1 MAPIV
6 FRPMQRAVTRIGALR
21 WWVGLVL
28 FLFTAEVRI
37 QAVQPQTQAASVWT
51 GTMQSESTDNV
62 PGIRNCTELW
72 NMNLSLTVAPDG
84 TVAGRGTGE
93 FIGLRGVCN
102 RPDEAQHY
110 TYLAFDV
117 RGRMDGKQFTLQMI
131 WRDVKG
137 SMSPGLLNHTLFFG
151 PLDGPFDPPI
161 LRVPIIASD
170 RAEGTSTVKLK
181 SVTSE
186 TGTGVHSVQ
195 LCLGQKP
202 CKEDEKCKPGVR
214 FGNEIAAAAARH
226 KLDPAL
232 LAAIAAQETGGPH
245 SDSGRNIMGDNNH
258 GYGVFQIDDRSHS
271 EFTST
276 PQAMNPADNAEY
288 AAGIMETLLTKYGGD
303 VHKACSA
310 YNAGGGNR
318 CGTKTCWNG
327 MRKAPHGADVK
338 LVCTGENLCYADSV
352 LRHQRRLLQK
362 KVSIGCHE

>member
-37 QAVQPQTQAASVWT
+37 QAAQPQTQAASVWT

-181 SVTSE
+181 TSCIRWARAHRCHWRSVSAVRAA
-186 TGTGVHSVQ
+186 GF
-195 LCLGQKP
+195 LCGD
-202 CKEDEKCKPGVR
+202 CREKGRVELMSGRCSGYFVTKSNAG
-214 FGNEIAAAAARH
+214 
-226 KLDPAL
+226 LAL
-232 LAAIAAQETGGPH
+232 L
-245 SDSGRNIMGDNNH
+245 
-258 GYGVFQIDDRSHS
+258 V
-271 EFTST
+271 
-276 PQAMNPADNAEY
+276 
-288 AAGIMETLLTKYGGD
+288 LL
-303 VHKACSA
+303 A
-310 YNAGGGNR
+310 
-318 CGTKTCWNG
+318 
-327 MRKAPHGADVK
+327 
-338 LVCTGENLCYADSV
+338 
-352 LRHQRRLLQK
+352 RLLAQTQL
-362 KVSIGCHE
+362 H